1 MTIAACQAAA
11 VLLGRKSWL
20 LAPLSAP
27 GSMPLS
33 VYSAHVVFLES
44 TRPMIVAQPWEGTG
58 TASEQSLEFAIHAL
72 TFVLL
77 PLLWKMFVN
86 PRGPFESGIAAI
98 IRSAIPV
105 PAAPAAAAESSGPP
119 DSPGAP
125 ESPGSPDPNAP
136 R

>member
-11 VLLGRKSWL
+11 VLLGRKSWM

-33 VYSAHVVFLES
+33 VYSAHVVFLEI
-44 TRPMIVAQPWEGTG
+44 TRPMIVAEPWEGTG
-58 TASEQSLEFAIHAL
+58 TAVEQSSEFAIHAL
-72 TFVLL
+72 TFVLI
-77 PLLWKMFVN
+77 PLVWKMFVN
-86 PRGPFESGIAAI
+86 PRGPLESGIAAI
-98 IRSAIPV
+98 IRSATP
-105 PAAPAAAAESSGPP
+105 APADLSGAASSEPP